1 MDVEP
6 GALRGP
12 VRNVTARELGR
23 NVAGIL
29 NEIEHDGG
37 SIMII
42 RYGRTAAMLTPAGD
56 NLPVSRPHQAPDP
69 RKVYESEIE
78 ALSELQKT
86 ILVNLGDGRTNLDP
100 TVGVCDAREG
110 QLEIVK
116 MELRHLVTRDIGGI
130 TITRKGAR
138 VARALTS

>member
-6 GALRGP
+6 GAIRGP

-37 SIMII
+37 CIRII
-42 RYGRTAAMLTPAGD
+42 RYGRPAAILTPAGD
-56 NLPVSRPHQAPDP
+56 DLPVSRPNQAPDP
-69 RKVYESEIE
+69 GAGYESEIE
-78 ALSELQKT
+78 ALSEIQKT
-86 ILVNLGDGRTNLDP
+86 ILVGLGDGRTNLDP
-100 TVGVCDAREG
+100 TVGVCDAMEG

-116 MELRHLVTRDIGGI
+116 MELRQLVARDIGGI